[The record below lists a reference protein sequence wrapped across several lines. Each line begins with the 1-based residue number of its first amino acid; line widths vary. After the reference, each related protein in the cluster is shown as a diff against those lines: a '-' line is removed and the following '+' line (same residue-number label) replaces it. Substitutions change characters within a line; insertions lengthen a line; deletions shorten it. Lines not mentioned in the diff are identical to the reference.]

1 MVKPEFCGKRLKN
14 ELVQEKISKSFPCA
28 IFLALFMILVCVFF
42 FLRKYYLQSVVRKR
56 KLHGVLRLKSFI
68 GNCL

>member
-42 FLRKYYLQSVVRKR
+42 FS
-56 KLHGVLRLKSFI
+56 
-68 GNCL
+68 GNTTCSLLLGKGSCMGF